1 MPRKGLRP
9 IGILMRYVLHIGTNK
24 TGTSTLQ
31 AYLGT
36 LREELLQ
43 RGIWYPRIGNFE
55 YAHHD
60 LAEAIKLGGEFARFN
75 IDPKSIAGEAVP
87 SGVHTV
93 IISSENFHTVRD
105 ISAVAALFP
114 PDRTQVV
121 LYLREH
127 ISYLSSW
134 YQQDVQ
140 AARALITCSFF
151 EYAQLRGYPFM
162 DLVERWQAVYG
173 ENLHVGAYDR
183 NKLSGGDIVEDF
195 FSVAFKSGPP
205 IARRFEDKNPSISGN
220 LLFTKLVLNHLL
232 TVEESLRIV
241 EELSA
246 LATLDK
252 RFTGKISIT
261 ERDAKRLAHRFGDD
275 RKQLREKFGIG
286 FKPPREGVQ
295 ANPVPDFD
303 TLHHDIGLLLQ
314 TAKDRSFA
322 FHDIFMKKRDLMF
335 SGL

>member
-1 MPRKGLRP
+1 
-9 IGILMRYVLHIGTNK
+9 MRYVLHIGTNK

-36 LREELLQ
+36 QRDLLLE
-43 RGIWYPRIGNFE
+43 RGIWYPKIGKFE
-55 YAHHD
+55 FAHHD
-60 LAEAIKLGGEFARFN
+60 FAEAIKLGGDFARFGL
-75 IDPKSIAGEAVP
+75 DPASLSGTAVP
-87 SGVHTV
+87 SGVDTV
-93 IISSENFHTVRD
+93 LISSENFHTVRD

-114 PDRTQVV
+114 PDQTQVV

-140 AARALITCSFF
+140 AARALITCTFF

-162 DLVERWQAVYG
+162 DLVARWQSVYG

-183 NKLSGGDIVEDF
+183 SKLVGGDIVEDF
-195 FSVAFKSGPP
+195 FSVTFKSKPP
-205 IARRFEDKNPSISGN
+205 TARKFEDKNPSISGN
-220 LLFTKLVLNHLL
+220 LLFAKLVLNHLL
-232 TVEESLRIV
+232 TVEESLSIV
-241 EELSA
+241 EELSS

-252 RFTGKISIT
+252 RFTGKILIP
-261 ERDAKRLAHRFGDD
+261 ERDARRLAHRFGDD

-295 ANPVPDFD
+295 GNPVPAFD
-303 TLHHDIGLLLQ
+303 TLHDDIERLLDA
-314 TAKDRSFA
+314 AKARGFA
-322 FHDIFMKKRDLMF
+322 FYDIFMKKRDLMF
-335 SGL
+335 AFSR